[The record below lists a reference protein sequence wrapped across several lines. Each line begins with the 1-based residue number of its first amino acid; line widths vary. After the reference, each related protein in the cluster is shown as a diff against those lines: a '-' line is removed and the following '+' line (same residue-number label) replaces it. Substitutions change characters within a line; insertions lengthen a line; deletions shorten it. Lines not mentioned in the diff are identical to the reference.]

1 MALPVAE
8 FLALEHGTEYWG
20 AAAGVKQT
28 SDAEVLVFSQT
39 HGTLHAIQF
48 KRSKSASCGQQL
60 SPNASPVRLHKRR
73 PVVFVLMNA
82 LVHCSLDH
90 QQPDLHTTGS

>member
-28 SDAEVLVFSQT
+28 EDDEVFP
-39 HGTLHAIQF
+39 A
-48 KRSKSASCGQQL
+48 
-60 SPNASPVRLHKRR
+60 
-73 PVVFVLMNA
+73 
-82 LVHCSLDH
+82 
-90 QQPDLHTTGS
+90 